1 MPPQSPTNNRG
12 FNNSLV
18 QRSRVLSGR
27 TQSQNMS
34 ASIKLK
40 TNQEESYLPEVNMI
54 STKVNIIFLYPL
66 RQVTTLQD
74 RIITIKVIPILG

>member
-40 TNQEESYLPEVNMI
+40 TNQEESYLPEVNMN
-54 STKVNIIFLYPL
+54 STKVIFLFLYPL